1 MQDMMHEQGGNYFMS
16 VQVENLEKNMAKL
29 TIEVAAE
36 EVEKAIQAAYMK
48 QRSKI
53 SLPGFRKGKVPRN
66 MIEKMYGAAIFYDD
80 AANDLIQQNYSAAV
94 EESGADV
101 VSRPTIDIVQI
112 ESGKPFIFTAEVA
125 VRPEVTLGKYK
136 GVQVTKI
143 DTTVSDEEVDAEVE
157 RERKNNARTVNVTD
171 RAIESGDTAV
181 IDFEGF
187 VDGVAFEGGKGE
199 NHSLEI
205 GSHSFIDTFED
216 QLIGKNAG
224 DEVEVNVTFPEQYQ
238 AADLAGKPAMFRV
251 KIHEIKTKEMPELDD
266 EFAQDVSEFETLA
279 EYKEDVKKRLTEK
292 KENEAKGKK
301 EDEAIQ
307 KIIDK
312 STMEIPEA
320 MLDTQCENMVDEFA
334 QRIAQSGLTMDQY
347 LQFSGLTM
355 DKLKEQVRP
364 EAETRIK
371 SSLVLEQI
379 VKEENIEATDEE
391 YEAELEQMAKGYGME
406 VDQIKGF
413 MNDEMATSIKRNLAI
428 TKAVDFIME
437 NVKEKAPAKKKE
449 KEKETEAEA

>member
-1 MQDMMHEQGGNYFMS
+1 
-16 VQVENLEKNMAKL
+16 
-29 TIEVAAE
+29 
-36 EVEKAIQAAYMK
+36 
-48 QRSKI
+48 
-53 SLPGFRKGKVPRN
+53 
-66 MIEKMYGAAIFYDD
+66 
-80 AANDLIQQNYSAAV
+80 
-94 EESGADV
+94 
-101 VSRPTIDIVQI
+101 
-112 ESGKPFIFTAEVA
+112 
-125 VRPEVTLGKYK
+125 
-136 GVQVTKI
+136 
-143 DTTVSDEEVDAEVE
+143 
-157 RERKNNARTVNVTD
+157 
-171 RAIESGDTAV
+171 
-181 IDFEGF
+181 
-187 VDGVAFEGGKGE
+187 
-199 NHSLEI
+199 
-205 GSHSFIDTFED
+205 
-216 QLIGKNAG
+216 
-224 DEVEVNVTFPEQYQ
+224 
-238 AADLAGKPAMFRV
+238 
-251 KIHEIKTKEMPELDD
+251 MPELDD
-266 EFAQDVSEFETLA
+266 EFAQDVSEFDTLA

-449 KEKETEAEA
+449 KETETEADA